1 MDDKQYEIILHHAD
15 CCIGDLQDNEEYEMC
30 AAILKDAK
38 RDLAAMRQPITAEA
52 LLAAGWKW
60 DPQDREYT
68 LTIPQKW
75 TFFYNVE
82 YSVLQ
87 VHCWDTESSVTV
99 RTMSNMYDLGE
110 LVRLLGG
117 AA

>member
-52 LLAAGWKW
+52 LLAAGW
-60 DPQDREYT
+60 RIVT
-68 LTIPQKW
+68 LDLYRCPDKYGDLFLFVEFDNGEPERV
-75 TFFYNVE
+75 TFNTHPFKN
-82 YSVLQ
+82 
-87 VHCWDTESSVTV
+87 C
-99 RTMSNMYDLGE
+99 RTMYDLGE